1 MLNIEAIEQNLEKL
15 LRIEAALKAKLAQGD
30 VTPEEYKQNLLRIDQ
45 ERKKWEAKL
54 EDSVVDMFASDGAPP
69 PAPEV
74 ALDPLAAAMQHRE
87 TDQENFSTED
97 REPEIK
103 ITDVKRGL
111 QEEQR
116 ALEIK
121 FQYRDQECKAII
133 NSKEGRWH
141 FSTHG
146 QSLYLIQFI
155 NALRKSP
162 RFAEVFEKEVN
173 RHPDAWYKAII
184 KGRTYAENNKQ
195 KDSRH
200 NFPDVCR
207 QILQRYSSHESAV
220 GLRKKSKASRVPDL
234 TGKPVVVHKV
244 EHGEYTKVD
253 KKDFGKGFLE
263 FPRFITV
270 LLDWGKYRLRAEIT
284 TDQGGWEVVPRDADH
299 DYPMELLKE
308 FHQVIPFMVQE
319 MERAS
324 NKYLTRTMVTE
335 MRLKDQRH
343 QWESVVKDSP
353 SLHFPHACKELF
365 AESKEPA

>member
-1 MLNIEAIEQNLEKL
+1 MLNIEAIEENLEKL
-15 LRIEAALKAKLAQGD
+15 LRIETALKAKWARGD
-30 VTPEEYKQNLLRIDQ
+30 VTPDEYKKNLIRIEQ

-54 EDSVVDMFASDGAPP
+54 EDSVVDMFASDGSAPP
-69 PAPEV
+69 DPEV
-74 ALDPLAAAMQHRE
+74 ALDPIAAALQHRE
-87 TDQENFSTED
+87 AAADNLPPDDPDPQ
-97 REPEIK
+97 IK

-111 QEEQR
+111 QDEKR

-121 FQYRDQECKAII
+121 FQYRDQDCKAII

-155 NALRKSP
+155 SALRKSP

-173 RHPDAWYKAII
+173 RHPDAWYKAVI
-184 KGRTYAENNKQ
+184 KGRTYNENHKQ

-207 QILQRYSSHESAV
+207 QILQRYSSHDSAAGV
-220 GLRKKSKASRVPDL
+220 RKKTKKSRLPDL
-234 TGKPVVVHKV
+234 TGKSVVVHKI
-244 EHGEYTKVD
+244 EHGEYTKVE

-263 FPRFITV
+263 FPRFLTV

-284 TDQGGWEVVPRDADH
+284 TLQGQWVVVPRDADQE
-299 DYPMELLKE
+299 YPKELVKE
-308 FHQVIPFMVQE
+308 FNQVVPFMIHE
-319 MERAS
+319 LEKPG
-324 NKYLTRTMVTE
+324 NKYLAHTMVTE
-335 MRLKDQRH
+335 MRLKDHRH

-353 SLHFPHACKELF
+353 PLHFPHACKELF
-365 AESKEPA
+365 KESKNNT

>member
-15 LRIEAALKAKLAQGD
+15 LRIEAALKARLARGD

-54 EDSVVDMFASDGAPP
+54 EDSVADMFANDGSAP

-74 ALDPLAAAMQHRE
+74 ALDPLAATMQQRE
-87 TDQENFSTED
+87 SNQENPPAED

-111 QEEQR
+111 QDEKR

-121 FQYRDQECKAII
+121 FQYRNEECKAII

-146 QSLYLIQFI
+146 KSLYLIQFI

-162 RFAEVFEKEVN
+162 RFAEIFEKEVN
-173 RHPDAWYKAII
+173 RYPDAWYKAVL
-184 KGRTYAENNKQ
+184 KGRTYNENNKQ
-195 KDSRH
+195 KDSRN
-200 NFPDVCR
+200 NFPEVCK
-207 QILQRYSSHESAV
+207 QILQRYSSHDSAA
-220 GLRKKSKASRVPDL
+220 GLRKKSKPSRLPDL
-234 TGKPVVVHKV
+234 TEKSIAVLKV

-263 FPRFITV
+263 FPRFLTI

-284 TDQGGWEVVPRDADH
+284 TDQGEWEVVPRDADQ
-299 DYPMELLKE
+299 DYPKELLKE

-319 MERAS
+319 LERAG
-324 NKYLTRTMVTE
+324 NKYLAHTIVTE
-335 MRLKDQRH
+335 MRLKDHRH
-343 QWESVVKDSP
+343 QWKSVVKGSP
-353 SLHFPHACKELF
+353 ALHFPHECRELF
-365 AESKEPA
+365 AESKEPT

>member
-15 LRIEAALKAKLAQGD
+15 LRIEAALNEKLARGD
-30 VTPEEYKQNLLRIDQ
+30 VTQEEYQQTLLRINQ

-74 ALDPLAAAMQHRE
+74 ALDPLAAAMQYRE
-87 TDQENFSTED
+87 TAEDNFHTQD

-111 QEEQR
+111 QDEKR

-121 FQYRDQECKAII
+121 FQFRDQDCKAII

-173 RHPDAWYKAII
+173 RHPDAWYKAIL
-184 KGRTYAENNKQ
+184 KGRIYNENNKQ
-195 KDSRH
+195 KDSRD

-207 QILQRYSSHESAV
+207 QILQRYSSHDSAA
-220 GLRKKSKASRVPDL
+220 GLRKKSKKSRLPDL
-234 TGKPVVVHKV
+234 TGKPVVVLKV
-244 EHGEYTKVD
+244 EHGEYTKEG
-253 KKDFGKGFLE
+253 KKDFGRGFLE
-263 FPRFITV
+263 FPRFLTIH
-270 LLDWGKYRLRAEIT
+270 LDWGKYRLRAEIT
-284 TDQGGWEVVPRDADH
+284 TDQDAWNVIPREADH
-299 DYPMELLKE
+299 DYPKELLQE
-308 FHQVIPFMVQE
+308 FNHVVPFMVQE
-319 MERAS
+319 LERAG
-324 NKYLTRTMVTE
+324 NKYLAHTMVTE
-335 MRLKDQRH
+335 MRLRDHRH
-343 QWESVVKDSP
+343 QWESVVKNCP
-353 SLHFPHACKELF
+353 ALHFPHACKELF
-365 AESKEPA
+365 EESQEPA